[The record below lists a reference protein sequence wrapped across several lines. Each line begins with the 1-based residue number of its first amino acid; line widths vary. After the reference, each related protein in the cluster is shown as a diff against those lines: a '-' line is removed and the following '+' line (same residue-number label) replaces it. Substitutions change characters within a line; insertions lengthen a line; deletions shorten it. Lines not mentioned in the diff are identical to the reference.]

1 MLRDRRLLWILG
13 LTSIPFFM
21 VALDTTIV
29 VTALPTMQR
38 ELGASLAILEWT
50 INAYTL
56 AFAAGIIT
64 AAALGDRLGRR
75 LVFVTG
81 LVLFSAASAACALA
95 ANAELLIAARAV
107 QGVGAALIMPVSLT
121 ILTAAFPPE
130 RRGTIVGLWGG
141 IGGLAV
147 ALGPVVGGAVTQGL
161 DWHWIFWVNVP
172 LGLSAAAFSLFRL
185 PESRGPATNLD
196 PLGVALSAGGA
207 TAIVYGLV
215 RASEIGW
222 SSLESLVIIGAGLV
236 LFLLFVAWEARA
248 RAPMLPLRLFRST
261 SFSAGAATA
270 FLQAGAL
277 TSAAFLAA
285 QYFQIGLHYSP
296 LESGLRFLP
305 WTMTPM
311 FVAPVAGALSDRIG
325 RRRVLATGMALQG
338 IGLASI
344 AALGTLDVSY
354 TSLIIPF
361 IVAGVGVSM
370 AIPTSSTAMLSAVAP
385 SDMGKAAGVNSTV
398 QRVGSAFA
406 IAAVIAVF
414 SASGSLATP
423 ASFVAGFGPAL
434 GLSAGLSLLGAI
446 TALGVSSRLAART
459 PALVRVASPTTV
471 QAASRVVVK
480 PPNG

>member
-29 VTALPTMQR
+29 VTALPTIHR
-38 ELGASLAILEWT
+38 DLGASLATLEWT
-50 INAYTL
+50 VNAYTL

-64 AAALGDRLGRR
+64 AAALGDRFGRR
-75 LVFVTG
+75 LIFVLG
-81 LVLFSAASAACALA
+81 LALFTAASAACALA
-95 ANAELLIAARAV
+95 PSADLLIAARAV
-107 QGVGAALIMPVSLT
+107 QGIGAALIMPLSLT

-147 ALGPVVGGAVTQGL
+147 ALGPVIGGAVTQGF

-172 LGLSAAAFSLFRL
+172 IGLFGAVFSLTRL
-185 PESRGPATNLD
+185 PESRGPATTLD
-196 PLGVALSAGGA
+196 PLGVVLSAGGS

-222 SSLESLVIIGAGLV
+222 SSLEAIAIVAAGV
-236 LFLLFVAWEARA
+236 ALFALFVLWEARA
-248 RAPMLPLRLFRST
+248 AAPMLPLRLFRSR
-261 SFSAGAATA
+261 SFTAGAATA

-285 QYFQIGLHYSP
+285 QYFQIALRYSP
-296 LESGLRFLP
+296 LDAGLRFLP

-311 FVAPVAGALSDRIG
+311 FVAPIAGALSDRIG

-338 IGLASI
+338 IGLAAI

-354 TSLIIPF
+354 VTLVVPF

-385 SDMGKAAGVNSTV
+385 SDIGKAAGVNSTV

-406 IAAVIAVF
+406 IAAAIAVF
-414 SASGSLATP
+414 STSGSLSSPSA
-423 ASFVAGFGPAL
+423 FVSGFGPAL
-434 GLSAGLSLLGAI
+434 GFSAGLSLIGAV
-446 TALGVSSRLAART
+446 TALAVSSRVAAR
-459 PALVRVASPTTV
+459 PAVTQPVAV
-471 QAASRVVVK
+471 AAD
-480 PPNG
+480 